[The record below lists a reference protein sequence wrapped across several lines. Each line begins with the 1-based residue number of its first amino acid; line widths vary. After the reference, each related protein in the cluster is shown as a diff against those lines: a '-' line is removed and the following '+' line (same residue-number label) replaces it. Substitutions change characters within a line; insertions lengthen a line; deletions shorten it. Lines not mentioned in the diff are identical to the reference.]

1 MASYSLNEIIEL
13 AVQIE
18 RNGYAFYHEATK
30 RKDLDAKAIDFL
42 ALLRDQEL
50 NHEKTFLGLRDDMD
64 EIILELSQDWDMVSS
79 YLKTI
84 VDSRIFE
91 SENSAIKMATEAK
104 DLMSIVN
111 FAITFEKD
119 TLLFFHAINDSVSN
133 PKTRQALARI
143 INEEVSHV
151 LRLNDFKKTLVLS
164 K

>member
-30 RKDLDAKAIDFL
+30 RKDLDAKAIEFL
-42 ALLRDQEL
+42 AFLRDQEL

-64 EIILELSQDWDMVSS
+64 EIVLELSQDWDMVSS

-84 VDSRIFE
+84 VDARVFD
-91 SENSAIKMATEAK
+91 SENSAIKMATEAS
-104 DLMSIVN
+104 DLMGIVN
-111 FAITFEKD
+111 YAITFEKD
-119 TLLFFHAINDSVSN
+119 TLLFFHAINDSINN
-133 PKTRQALARI
+133 PKARQALARI

-151 LRLNDFKKTLVLS
+151 LKLNDYKKSLI
-164 K
+164 